1 MKYTGETNSKGEPH
15 VQCTFTYL
23 SSKYTGER
31 KDGIF
36 NGQGTST
43 IPMATSTSASGR
55 TADPTVMAP
64 TQRPMATSTSASG
77 KTASQYLDG
86 ALVLRSE
93 ARRGCD
99 LASPKIF

>member
-43 IPMATSTSASGR
+43 YPNGDKYVGEWKDGLPNGHGTYTE
-55 TADPTVMAP
+55 ADGNKYV
-64 TQRPMATSTSASG
+64 G
-77 KTASQYLDG
+77 KWKDG
-86 ALVLRSE
+86 KPV
-93 ARRGCD
+93 
-99 LASPKIF
+99 P